1 MSDGMLFLPGAFPLD
16 LKVVRPIVQ
25 TWAVKR
31 DDKGKKKRGWVE
43 GSNINIKY
51 LQQPLTPNAATK
63 FPQTYFT
70 YKKKAD
76 LHS

>member
-31 DDKGKKKRGWVE
+31 DDKGKKKRGWV
-43 GSNINIKY
+43 G
-51 LQQPLTPNAATK
+51 
-63 FPQTYFT
+63 
-70 YKKKAD
+70 
-76 LHS
+76 